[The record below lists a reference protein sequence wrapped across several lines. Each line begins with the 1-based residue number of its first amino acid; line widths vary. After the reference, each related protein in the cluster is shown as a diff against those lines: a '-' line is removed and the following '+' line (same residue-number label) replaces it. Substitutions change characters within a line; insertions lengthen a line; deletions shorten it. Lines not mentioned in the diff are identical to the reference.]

1 MSPSTARATV
11 HRTQTAQSIVEFA
24 LILPVMLVML
34 LGMYDIGRAFIFGV
48 AVQNG
53 TREAARL
60 GARNYLLGNDSTV
73 DDTAILQ
80 RLIDASAPALSGCQ
94 PVTGTQPVNG
104 CSTWVLTV
112 SPAGAKP
119 TGSQLTVTAVGRPSI
134 FAGVALSVFAQQL
147 PQITVQGRAVME
159 VL

>member
-1 MSPSTARATV
+1 MFTL
-11 HRTQTAQSIVEFA
+11 HRSQSGQSIVEFA
-24 LILPVMLVML
+24 LIVPVL
-34 LGMYDIGRAFIFGV
+34 LLLLMGMFDIGRAFMFGV

-73 DDTAILQ
+73 NDTAILQ

-94 PVTGTQPVNG
+94 PVTTAQPAS
-104 CSTWVLTV
+104 CPWVFTV
-112 SPAGAKP
+112 SPTGAKS
-119 TGSQLTVTAVGRPSI
+119 TGAQLTVTAVGRPSI
-134 FAGVALSVFAQQL
+134 FAGFAPSTFAERL
-147 PQITVQGRAVME
+147 PRITVQGQAVME